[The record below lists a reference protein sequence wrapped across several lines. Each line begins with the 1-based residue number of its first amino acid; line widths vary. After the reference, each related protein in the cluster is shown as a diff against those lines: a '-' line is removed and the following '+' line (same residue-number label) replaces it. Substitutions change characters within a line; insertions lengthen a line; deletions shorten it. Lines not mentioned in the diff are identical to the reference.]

1 MKTRSKTELWLVILV
16 LAGFLTAAAGT
27 ECPPVVEPETEVFTV
42 VSANITSGNYSEY
55 EAPGIRI
62 FQGLAPDVVLIQ
74 EFSYDGSLDTLV
86 DTAFGTEYDYY
97 VEPGDENIPNG
108 VVSRF
113 PILSSGQWADAEV
126 PDRDFAW
133 AVIDIPGD
141 VDLQVVSVHLK
152 SGSGDAG
159 IRNNQANAIK
169 AYVSNYFDPG
179 QFIAV
184 GGDLNIS
191 TTSEA
196 ALSTF
201 KTFLAAD
208 NHIPV
213 DQDGNANTSEPRTKP
228 YDWVMPNALLDAI
241 HTTLTVGSDLFPQ
254 GLVFDSWVYPAPLP
268 SPILYGDSHVTGMQ
282 HMAVMKAFEVT
293 IPVEMQQ

>member
-1 MKTRSKTELWLVILV
+1 MKSKAELWLVLLV

-27 ECPPVVEPETEVFTV
+27 ECPPVEEPETEVFSLM
-42 VSANITSGNYSEY
+42 SANTTSGNYSEY
-55 EAPGIRI
+55 EGPGIRI

-74 EFSYDGSLDTLV
+74 EFSYDGNLRDLV
-86 DTAFGTEYDYY
+86 DEAFGTEFDYY
-97 VEPGDENIPNG
+97 VEPGDENLPNG

-113 PILSSGQWADAEV
+113 PILSSGQWVDAEV

-133 AVIDIPGD
+133 AVIDIPGTI
-141 VDLQVVSVHLK
+141 DLQVVSIHLK

-159 IRNNQANAIK
+159 IRSNQATAIK
-169 AYVSNYFDPG
+169 AYVANYFDPG
-179 QFIAV
+179 HFIAV
-184 GGDLNIS
+184 GGDLNIYN
-191 TTSEA
+191 TSESA
-196 ALSTF
+196 MDTF
-201 KTFLAAD
+201 RTFLAAD

-213 DQDGNANTSEPRTKP
+213 DQDGNANTSEPRSKP

-241 HTTLTVGSDLFPQ
+241 HTTFTVGTDLFPE

-282 HMAVMKAFEVT
+282 HMAVMKAYEVT
-293 IPVEMQQ
+293 LPAEMVQ